1 MVKYMNHFGD
11 RDMSRKRK
19 AYSAEFKTKVVLELL
34 SDEQT
39 VAQVASRYEITAKS
53 LTDWKKQFL
62 ANASLAFDVG
72 GATKAY
78 KDEIDA
84 LKEEN
89 DALAKK
95 LGKTTIERD
104 WLQGKL
110 NSSVSLK
117 NRKEIVETELKAIA
131 ITRQCELLEINR
143 STLYYEA
150 KPIKDEDIKIM
161 NRIDEIYTEISSTYG
176 YRFMHKQLVQ
186 EGYAVGVNKVNRLM
200 NQMGIQAIFPKKRRL
215 ISLKHQQ
222 HKIYPYL
229 LREIEIQRANQV
241 WCGDITYIPI
251 KGGHMYLAAILDW
264 HSKSVLS
271 WKLSSVMDTALAT
284 DVLKDAISKYGSP
297 NIFNTDQGSQ
307 YTSFEHTNML
317 KQYNIQISMN
327 GKGRSIDN
335 IAIERFFRTLKYDEI
350 YINEYASISDLR
362 KGIDRYINFYNFERF
377 HSSLDYDKPMNV
389 YLKGV
394 EQIA

>member
-1 MVKYMNHFGD
+1 MLQYTNHFGD
-11 RDMSRKRK
+11 KDMSKKRK
-19 AYSAEFKTKVVLELL
+19 TYSAEFKTKVVLELL
-34 SDEQT
+34 VGDQT
-39 VAQVASRYEITAKS
+39 VAQIASKYEITAKS

-62 ANASLAFDVG
+62 SNASLAFDVG
-72 GATKAY
+72 GTTQGY
-78 KDEIDA
+78 KDEIA
-84 LKEEN
+84 TLKDEN

-104 WLQGKL
+104 WAVGKL
-110 NSSVSLK
+110 KSLDLSNK
-117 NRKEIVETELKAIA
+117 KDLVDSKLTDIST
-131 ITRQCELLEINR
+131 TRQCELIELNR

-176 YRFMHKQLVQ
+176 YRFMHQQLIQ

-200 NQMGIQAIFPKKRRL
+200 NQMGIQAIFPKKKRFCGV
-215 ISLKHQQ
+215 KHQQ

-229 LREIEIQRANQV
+229 LGNIDIQKANQV

-251 KGGHMYLAAILDW
+251 KGGHMYLAAVLDW
-264 HSKSVLS
+264 HSKSVLA

-284 DVLKDAISKYGSP
+284 DVLKEAINRYGTP
-297 NIFNTDQGSQ
+297 DIFNTDQGSQ

-317 KQYNIQISMN
+317 KRNNIQVSMN
-327 GKGRSIDN
+327 GKGRSIDT

-350 YINEYASISDLR
+350 YINEYSSISDLK

-377 HSSLDYDKPMNV
+377 HSSLNYEKPMNV
-389 YLKGV
+389 YLRGV
-394 EQIA
+394 KKSA

>member
-1 MVKYMNHFGD
+1 MLQYTNHFGD
-11 RDMSRKRK
+11 KDMSKKRK
-19 AYSAEFKTKVVLELL
+19 TYSAEFKTKVVLELL
-34 SDEQT
+34 VGDQT
-39 VAQVASRYEITAKS
+39 VAQIASKYEITAKS

-62 ANASLAFDVG
+62 PNASLAFDVG
-72 GATKAY
+72 GATQGY
-78 KDEIDA
+78 KDEIA
-84 LKEEN
+84 TLKDEN

-104 WLQGKL
+104 WAVGKL
-110 NSSVSLK
+110 KSLDLSNK
-117 NRKEIVETELKAIA
+117 KDLVDSKLTDIST
-131 ITRQCELLEINR
+131 TRQCELIELNR

-176 YRFMHKQLVQ
+176 YRFMHQQLIQ
-186 EGYAVGVNKVNRLM
+186 EGYALGVNKVNRLM
-200 NQMGIQAIFPKKRRL
+200 NQMGIQAIFPKKKRFCG
-215 ISLKHQQ
+215 IKHQQ

-229 LREIEIQRANQV
+229 LGNIDIQKANQV

-251 KGGHMYLAAILDW
+251 KGGHMYLAAVLDW
-264 HSKSVLS
+264 HSKSVLA

-284 DVLKDAISKYGSP
+284 DVLKEAINRYGTP
-297 NIFNTDQGSQ
+297 DIFNTDQGSQ

-317 KQYNIQISMN
+317 KKNKIQISMN
-327 GKGRSIDN
+327 GKGRSIDT

-350 YINEYASISDLR
+350 YINEYSSISDLK

-377 HSSLDYDKPMNV
+377 HSSLNYEKPMNV
-389 YLKGV
+389 YLRGV
-394 EQIA
+394 KKSA

>member
-1 MVKYMNHFGD
+1 MLQYTNHFGD
-11 RDMSRKRK
+11 KDMSKKRK
-19 AYSAEFKTKVVLELL
+19 TYSAEFKTKVVLELL
-34 SDEQT
+34 VGDQT
-39 VAQVASRYEITAKS
+39 VAQIASKYEITAKS

-62 ANASLAFDVG
+62 PNASLAFDVG
-72 GATKAY
+72 GATQGY
-78 KDEIDA
+78 KDEIA
-84 LKEEN
+84 TLKDEN

-95 LGKTTIERD
+95 LGKTTIKRD
-104 WLQGKL
+104 WAVGKL
-110 NSSVSLK
+110 KSLDLSNK
-117 NRKEIVETELKAIA
+117 KDLVDSKLTDIST
-131 ITRQCELLEINR
+131 TRQCELIELNR

-176 YRFMHKQLVQ
+176 YRFMHQQLIQ

-200 NQMGIQAIFPKKRRL
+200 NQMGIQAIFPKKKRF
-215 ISLKHQQ
+215 SGVKHQQ

-229 LREIEIQRANQV
+229 LGNIDIQKANQV

-251 KGGHMYLAAILDW
+251 KGGHMYLAAVLDW
-264 HSKSVLS
+264 HSKSVLA

-284 DVLKDAISKYGSP
+284 DVLKEAIDKYGRP
-297 NIFNTDQGSQ
+297 EIFNSDQGSQ

-317 KQYNIQISMN
+317 KRNNIQVSMN
-327 GKGRSIDN
+327 GKGRSIDT

-350 YINEYASISDLR
+350 YINEYSSISDLK

-377 HSSLDYDKPMNV
+377 HSSLNYEKPMNV
-389 YLKGV
+389 YLRGV
-394 EQIA
+394 KKSA

>member
-1 MVKYMNHFGD
+1 MLQYTNHFGD
-11 RDMSRKRK
+11 KDMSKKRK
-19 AYSAEFKTKVVLELL
+19 TYSVEFKTKVVLELL
-34 SDEQT
+34 VGDQT
-39 VAQVASRYEITAKS
+39 VAQIASKYEITAKS

-62 ANASLAFDVG
+62 PNASLAFDVG
-72 GATKAY
+72 GATQGY
-78 KDEIDA
+78 KDEIA
-84 LKEEN
+84 TLKDEN

-104 WLQGKL
+104 WAVGKL
-110 NSSVSLK
+110 KSLDLSNK
-117 NRKEIVETELKAIA
+117 KDLVDSKLTDIST
-131 ITRQCELLEINR
+131 TRQCELIELNR

-176 YRFMHKQLVQ
+176 YRFMHQQLIQ

-200 NQMGIQAIFPKKRRL
+200 NQMGIQAIFPKKKRF
-215 ISLKHQQ
+215 SGVKHQQ

-229 LREIEIQRANQV
+229 LGNIDIQKANQV

-251 KGGHMYLAAILDW
+251 KGGHMYLAAVLDW
-264 HSKSVLS
+264 HSKSVLA

-284 DVLKDAISKYGSP
+284 DVLKEAINRYGTP
-297 NIFNTDQGSQ
+297 DIFNTDQGSQ

-317 KQYNIQISMN
+317 KKNKIQISMN
-327 GKGRSIDN
+327 GKGRSIDT

-350 YINEYASISDLR
+350 YINEYSSISDLK

-377 HSSLDYDKPMNV
+377 HSSLNYEKPMNV
-389 YLKGV
+389 YLRGV
-394 EQIA
+394 KKSA

>member
-1 MVKYMNHFGD
+1 MNHFGD
-11 RDMSRKRK
+11 KIMSRKRK
-19 AYSAEFKTKVVLELL
+19 TYSAEFKTKVVLELL
-34 SDEQT
+34 AGDQT
-39 VAQVASRYEITAKS
+39 VAQIASKYEITAKS

-62 ANASLAFDVG
+62 SNASLAFDVG
-72 GATKAY
+72 GATQAY
-78 KDEIDA
+78 KDEIA
-84 LKEEN
+84 TLRKEN
-89 DALAKK
+89 DALAKT

-104 WLQGKL
+104 WAVGKL
-110 NSSVSLK
+110 RSLDLSNK
-117 NRKEIVETELKAIA
+117 KDLVDSKLTDLSM
-131 ITRQCELLEINR
+131 TRQCELIELNR

-150 KPIKDEDIKIM
+150 KPIKNEDIKIM

-176 YRFMHKQLVQ
+176 YRFMHKQLIQ

-200 NQMGIQAIFPKKRRL
+200 NRMSIQAIFPKKKRL
-215 ISLKHQQ
+215 SSVKHQQ

-229 LREIEIQRANQV
+229 LGNTDIQKSNQV

-264 HSKSVLS
+264 HSKSVLA

-284 DVLKDAISKYGSP
+284 DVLQNAIAKYGTP
-297 NIFNTDQGSQ
+297 DIFNTDQGSQ
-307 YTSFEHTNML
+307 YTSFEHTNLL
-317 KQYNIQISMN
+317 KRNNIQISMN
-327 GKGRSIDN
+327 GKGRLIDN

-362 KGIDRYINFYNFERF
+362 LGIDRYINFYNFERF
-377 HSSLDYDKPMNV
+377 HSSLNYEKPMNV

-394 EQIA
+394 EKSA

>member
-1 MVKYMNHFGD
+1 MLQYTNHFGD
-11 RDMSRKRK
+11 KDMSKKRK
-19 AYSAEFKTKVVLELL
+19 TYSAEFKTKVVLELL
-34 SDEQT
+34 VGDQT
-39 VAQVASRYEITAKS
+39 VAQIASKYEITAKS

-62 ANASLAFDVG
+62 PNASLAFDVG
-72 GATKAY
+72 GATQGY
-78 KDEIDA
+78 KDEIA
-84 LKEEN
+84 TLKDEN

-104 WLQGKL
+104 WAVGKL
-110 NSSVSLK
+110 KSLDLSNK
-117 NRKEIVETELKAIA
+117 KDLVDSKLTDIST
-131 ITRQCELLEINR
+131 TRQCELIELNR

-176 YRFMHKQLVQ
+176 YRFMHQQLIQ
-186 EGYAVGVNKVNRLM
+186 EGYALGVNKVNRLM
-200 NQMGIQAIFPKKRRL
+200 NQMGIQAIFPKKKRFCG
-215 ISLKHQQ
+215 IKHQQ

-229 LREIEIQRANQV
+229 LGNIDIQKANQV

-251 KGGHMYLAAILDW
+251 KGGHMYLAAVLDW
-264 HSKSVLS
+264 HSKSVLA

-284 DVLKDAISKYGSP
+284 DVLKEAINRYGTP
-297 NIFNTDQGSQ
+297 DIFNTDQGSQ

-317 KQYNIQISMN
+317 KRNNIQVSMN

-350 YINEYASISDLR
+350 YINEYSSISDLK

-377 HSSLDYDKPMNV
+377 HSSLNYEKPMNV
-389 YLKGV
+389 YLRGV
-394 EQIA
+394 KKSA

>member
-1 MVKYMNHFGD
+1 MLQYTNHLGVKI
-11 RDMSRKRK
+11 MSRKRK
-19 AYSAEFKTKVVLELL
+19 TYSAEFKTKVVLELL
-34 SDEQT
+34 AADQT
-39 VAQVASRYEITAKS
+39 VAQIASKYEITAKS

-62 ANASLAFDVG
+62 SNASLAFDIG
-72 GATKAY
+72 GATQAY
-78 KDEIDA
+78 KDEIA
-84 LKEEN
+84 TLKDEN

-104 WLQGKL
+104 WAVGKL
-110 NSSVSLK
+110 GSLDLSNK
-117 NRKEIVETELKAIA
+117 KDLVDSKLTDISMA
-131 ITRQCELLEINR
+131 RQCELIELNR

-176 YRFMHKQLVQ
+176 YRFMHKQLIQ

-200 NQMGIQAIFPKKRRL
+200 NQMGIQAIFPKKKRL
-215 ISLKHQQ
+215 SGVKYQQ

-229 LREIEIQRANQV
+229 LGNIDIQRANQV

-251 KGGHMYLAAILDW
+251 KGGHMYLAAVLDW
-264 HSKSVLS
+264 HSKSVLA

-284 DVLKDAISKYGSP
+284 DVLKEAINRYGTP
-297 NIFNTDQGSQ
+297 DIFNTDQGSQ

-317 KQYNIQISMN
+317 KRNNIQVSMN

-350 YINEYASISDLR
+350 YINEYSSISDLKR
-362 KGIDRYINFYNFERF
+362 GIDRYINFYNFERF
-377 HSSLDYDKPMNV
+377 HSSLNYEKPMNV
-389 YLKGV
+389 YLRGV
-394 EQIA
+394 KKSA

>member
-1 MVKYMNHFGD
+1 MLQYTNHFGD
-11 RDMSRKRK
+11 KDMSKKRK
-19 AYSAEFKTKVVLELL
+19 TYSAEFKTKVVLELL
-34 SDEQT
+34 VGDQT
-39 VAQVASRYEITAKS
+39 VAQIASKYEITAKS

-62 ANASLAFDVG
+62 SNASLAFDVG
-72 GATKAY
+72 GTTQGY
-78 KDEIDA
+78 KDEIA
-84 LKEEN
+84 TLKDEN

-95 LGKTTIERD
+95 LGKTTIKRD
-104 WLQGKL
+104 WAVGKL
-110 NSSVSLK
+110 KSLDLSNK
-117 NRKEIVETELKAIA
+117 KDLVDSKLTDIST
-131 ITRQCELLEINR
+131 TRQCELIELNR

-176 YRFMHKQLVQ
+176 YRFMHQQLIQ
-186 EGYAVGVNKVNRLM
+186 EGYALGVNKVNRLM
-200 NQMGIQAIFPKKRRL
+200 NQMGIQAIFPKKKRFCG
-215 ISLKHQQ
+215 IKHQQ

-229 LREIEIQRANQV
+229 LGNIDIQKANQV

-251 KGGHMYLAAILDW
+251 KGGHMYLAAVLDW
-264 HSKSVLS
+264 HSKSVLA

-284 DVLKDAISKYGSP
+284 DVLKEAINRYGTP
-297 NIFNTDQGSQ
+297 DIFNTDQGSQ

-317 KQYNIQISMN
+317 KRNNIQVSMN

-350 YINEYASISDLR
+350 YINEYSSISDLK

-377 HSSLDYDKPMNV
+377 HSSLNYEKPMNV
-389 YLKGV
+389 YLRGV
-394 EQIA
+394 KKSA